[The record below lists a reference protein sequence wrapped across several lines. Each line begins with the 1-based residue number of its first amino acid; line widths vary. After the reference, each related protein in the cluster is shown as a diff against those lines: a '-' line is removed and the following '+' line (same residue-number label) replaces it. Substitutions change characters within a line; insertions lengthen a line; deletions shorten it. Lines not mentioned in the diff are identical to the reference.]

1 MTLTLPQKSQKR
13 VGNLHHCELV
23 LKNELVKFSVLMYSF
38 RHRGYDCE
46 TCSFLGLV
54 LPTPE
59 NLRVDV
65 WDGEAAAHWS
75 HPTNAPAGFRYNV
88 EMAKYV
94 SSGSPFVSQFSFI
107 CFLLDT

>member
-1 MTLTLPQKSQKR
+1 M
-13 VGNLHHCELV
+13 
-23 LKNELVKFSVLMYSF
+23 
-38 RHRGYDCE
+38 YDCE

-94 SSGSPFVSQFSFI
+94 SSGSAFVSYSLLSASFLKRNLV
-107 CFLLDT
+107 FLLTRYKNK